1 MNIRDKN
8 NFDVL
13 RFLASTLVLFSH
25 SFPLVLDAKS
35 EPLAQLTVG
44 SLNGGKIAVWFFF
57 IVSGFLIAA
66 SWESKRGNLYAFL
79 AARSKRIFPGLAL
92 MLVITFIFCAILT
105 KANWTEYSKSATI
118 YFIKNL
124 TLYKGKFDI
133 AGIFEENPYGAVV
146 NGSLWTLRHE
156 FTCYLVIAALGYFG
170 LIRSI
175 AVWILWFLCATLTST
190 TLITINFFQEF
201 LPLCGWFLAG
211 TLSYIHRDIQV
222 NRMGLVI
229 AITAI
234 AITSLVGLNL
244 LIASPAISYLLISI
258 AYTPSIFSNF
268 GKNGDFSYGIY
279 IYAFPVQQFVIYLI
293 TKSLIGPMA
302 WWVVFLV
309 SFPVTLLF
317 AVASWHLVEKRFLKR
332 KAVAT

>member
-8 NFDVL
+8 NFDAL

-35 EPLAQLTVG
+35 EPLAQLTAG

-66 SWESKRGNLYAFL
+66 SWESKENLYAFL
-79 AARSKRIFPGLAL
+79 VARSKRIFPGLAL
-92 MLVITFIFCAILT
+92 MLVITVGFCAILT
-105 KANWTEYSKSATI
+105 KANWTEYGKSAAI

-133 AGIFEENPYGAVV
+133 AGIFEENPYGAAV

-156 FTCYLVIAALGYFG
+156 FTCYLMIAALGYFG
-170 LIRSI
+170 FIRSAI
-175 AVWILWFLCATLTST
+175 VWVLWFLCVTLTFT

-211 TLSYIHRDIQV
+211 TLAYIHRDIHL

-229 AITAI
+229 AIAT
-234 AITSLVGLNL
+234 ITLTTLMGLNL
-244 LIASPAISYLLISI
+244 LIVSPAISYLLINI

-279 IYAFPVQQFVIYLI
+279 IYAFPIQQFVIYLI

-302 WWVVFLV
+302 WWVVFLA

-332 KAVAT
+332 KVMAA